1 MEKMKALVFK
11 DVGKLVL
18 EDRPDPPHQGAG

>member
-18 EDRPDPPHQGAG
+18 EDRAHPPRQGPG